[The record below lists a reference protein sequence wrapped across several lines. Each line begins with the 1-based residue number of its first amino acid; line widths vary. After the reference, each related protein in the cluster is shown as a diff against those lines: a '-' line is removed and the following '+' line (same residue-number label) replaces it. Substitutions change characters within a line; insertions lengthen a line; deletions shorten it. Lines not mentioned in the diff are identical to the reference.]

1 MTSRLCR
8 LVPAGR
14 RLVTLEG
21 GYDLVALADS
31 TAACVAALAG
41 ERLHPEMPSCGGHGR
56 QVVDAARSALVDG
69 HVEGR

>member
-1 MTSRLCR
+1 
-8 LVPAGR
+8 VPAGR

-21 GYDLVALADS
+21 GYDLAALADS

-41 ERLHPEMPSCGGHGR
+41 ERLQPEAQSSGGPGR
-56 QVVDAARSALVDG
+56 QVVEAARSLHIRG